1 MEYTWTNTK
10 MVDAYYMADGSN
22 CRGMNAMY
30 AGVPGYEERTDSR
43 TRETEFTTVE
53 DLKNNKYPELGGLY
67 EVGKPDDQQKA
78 RGGSFF
84 TICKSRTSFLCFR
97 CL

>member
-1 MEYTWTNTK
+1 MPKEDGGWNTHGLTQK

-53 DLKNNKYPELGGLY
+53 DLKIINILSYEDCMKSESLMISKSQGWEFLY
-67 EVGKPDDQQKA
+67 NM
-78 RGGSFF
+78 
-84 TICKSRTSFLCFR
+84 
-97 CL
+97 